1 MPIPRTFIGFLDTIS
16 KTGSVALVD
25 ARTGRE
31 ITYSELATHAKDLA
45 FRLDFKKGDR
55 IILYNLNQL
64 DWIIAFF
71 AIQLRGGIVVPIDER
86 VSETFIAK
94 VTSEIKPVLV
104 ISDTKN
110 EILFAGIKK
119 NNFHSCA
126 QQTLIHKSS
135 IETDP
140 NDPCEIIF
148 TSGTWSDPKGVTLSQ
163 RNILSNVE
171 QILSVYPDKKPSVV
185 LGILPLSHAY
195 QQTLGLFTPLSLGSK
210 IIFLKVTNSLDLVGS
225 IKKYNIVVIP
235 LVPRVLDLLFS
246 AITRKVRNKRV
257 RAIFTKVV
265 SISRFLPRGLRRLLF
280 YFVHKE
286 LGQTLTTLVSGG
298 SPLTEK
304 IDHFF
309 QGLGY
314 KVMVGYGLSECS
326 PIVSAHFGQFRKSGE
341 VGKPLPNVEVS
352 LGDGGEIIVSGE
364 NVFLGYWQNYSV
376 RSSFLTGDLAFRLKN
391 GSLVLKGRNKN
402 LIIFDSG
409 EKCFCEDLELIVN
422 EIEGVDMSCF
432 VGKNRNGT
440 IVTEC
445 LIGTKHPNSFNERE
459 VIQSIKKKIPLG
471 INVSRCVFIK
481 DNEFPLT
488 HTLKPNRAE
497 VSRLLD

>member
-1 MPIPRTFIGFLDTIS
+1 MSIPRTFIGFLDTIS
-16 KTGSVALVD
+16 KTESVALVD
-25 ARTGRE
+25 AKTGRE
-31 ITYSELATHAKDLA
+31 ITYSELSTQAKDLS
-45 FRLDFKKGDR
+45 FRLDLKKGDR
-55 IILYNLNQL
+55 VVLYDLNQV

-86 VSETFIAK
+86 VSESFLAK
-94 VTSEIKPVLV
+94 VILEIKPCLI

-110 EILFAGIKK
+110 TTLFEGIQKID
-119 NNFHSCA
+119 FHSCT
-126 QQTLIHKSS
+126 QQSLIHTS
-135 IETDP
+135 IIDTDP

-171 QILSVYPDKKPSVV
+171 QILSVYPDKKAEVV

-195 QQTLGLFTPLSLGSK
+195 QQTLGLFTPLALGSK
-210 IIFLKVTNSLDLVGS
+210 IVFLKVTNSLDLIES
-225 IKKYNIVVIP
+225 IKKYNVIVIP

-246 AITRKVRNKRV
+246 AITRKIRNKTARS
-257 RAIFTKVV
+257 IFTKIV
-265 SISRFLPRGLRRLLF
+265 SISRFLPRKLRRLVF
-280 YFVHKE
+280 YFVHRE
-286 LGQTLTTLVSGG
+286 LGSTLTTLVSGG
-298 SPLTEK
+298 SPLSEK

-341 VGKPLPNVEVS
+341 VGKPLPNVEIS

-364 NVFLGYWQNYSV
+364 NVFLGYWQNHSFN
-376 RSSFLTGDLAFRLKN
+376 SSFATGDLAERTKN

-402 LIIFDSG
+402 LIVFDSG

-422 EIEGVDMSCF
+422 ELDGVEMSCF
-432 VGKNRNGT
+432 AEKNRNGT
-440 IVTEC
+440 IVAEC
-445 LIGTKHPNSFNERE
+445 LIGSKQPNSYTERE
-459 VIQSIKKKIPLG
+459 VIQAIKKRVPPG
-471 INVSRCVFIK
+471 INISRCVFIK
-481 DNEFPLT
+481 DDEFPVT

-497 VSRLLD
+497 ISRLLN